1 MGAVALVTE
10 PVLESVVGMSNTLR
24 EAIVVASAALL
35 GGAVYVGLAAL
46 LRLDELAWM
55 AGMVRRRLGR

>member
-1 MGAVALVTE
+1 
-10 PVLESVVGMSNTLR
+10 
-24 EAIVVASAALL
+24 
-35 GGAVYVGLAAL
+35 VYVGLAAL